1 MALTLSNSIS
11 GEFLPS
17 ESSGFFVYALRRD
30 ADNMLHFSKVS
41 AASTELGE
49 FYRTNGTSI
58 PEFGDGVDYGCYD
71 VGVGKTSAIRNDIAT
86 DKNLQ
91 MIRMININRSAL
103 IEGTSTITQM
113 MMVFSSSGSMD
124 QIMITTLSDQNNN

>member
-30 ADNMLHFSKVS
+30 AENMLYFSKVS

-49 FYRTNGTSI
+49 FYRANGTAI
-58 PEFGDGVDYGCYD
+58 PEFGDGIDYGYM
-71 VGVGKTSAIRNDIAT
+71 T
-86 DKNLQ
+86 L
-91 MIRMININRSAL
+91 AL
-103 IEGTSTITQM
+103 EKPR
-113 MMVFSSSGSMD
+113 
-124 QIMITTLSDQNNN
+124 